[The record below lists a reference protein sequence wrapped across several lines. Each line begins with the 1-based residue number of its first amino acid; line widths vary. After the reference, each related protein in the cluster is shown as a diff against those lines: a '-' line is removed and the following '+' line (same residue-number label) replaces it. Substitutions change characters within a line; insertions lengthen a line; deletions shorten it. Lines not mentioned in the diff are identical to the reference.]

1 MENEQLTE
9 IIIGCAFKVHNAL
22 GHGFLEKVY
31 ENAMQIE
38 LAKRGLKVQQHEP
51 IMVHY
56 DGQVV
61 GEF

>member
-1 MENEQLTE
+1 MENAQLTE
-9 IIIGCAFKVHNAL
+9 TIVGCAFKVHNAL

-38 LAKRGLKVQQHEP
+38 LIKQGLKVRQQEP

-56 DGQVV
+56 YGQVV